1 MRNITRKARRIGN
14 LRDPS
19 CPVRMD
25 SPRTNIT
32 MISGTTTNET
42 AALVSEMT
50 VSAVIIDIAV
60 ERRNIAVGTDASRA
74 MMRPVFLTSPSRPR
88 LKRNIEIDEKTR
100 TTLRSTTTAIE
111 FHMLVL
117 PGPGWPRIGVIR
129 NTAK

>member
-50 VSAVIIDIAV
+50 VSAVIIDFAV

-74 MMRPVFLTSPSRPR
+74 MMRPVFLTSPS
-88 LKRNIEIDEKTR
+88 
-100 TTLRSTTTAIE
+100 S
-111 FHMLVL
+111 H
-117 PGPGWPRIGVIR
+117 G
-129 NTAK
+129 